1 MSALDGVCWCASD
14 TKCPHAIGGR
24 IPALWDSMEE
34 SIDSILKQFDRK
46 QIKKYLKKDLKGTIG
61 GKGKGL
67 TDALR
72 KVNSKSKSDNRPGT
86 APLNDSD
93 GPFVPISSAPIGH
106 FPTNVSV
113 NTNGFA
119 SAFARPSTTD
129 NMLSPGAGVKL
140 RPLQSNNPHSQ
151 SLSALPTVASLEKNF
166 VNESNAIS
174 SVNDGNN
181 VAWGDVRSEDGFD
194 NNKSFG
200 HPMQS
205 LTKVLP
211 TQSPLFSPA
220 SIAPIDNQ
228 PAIPGDTGVVVGLMQ
243 VADTLSRLV
252 LPWQAQCCPRA
263 CETMR
268 DLRISYIQTK
278 HNEFMARMTLQLE
291 EKVLG
296 FITRKEDEVNL
307 WIQKEVNTWTQAMNS
322 EESGQSEFLK
332 SDRAR
337 MAKRIAL
344 HESTGQA
351 RELASASVLDDKE
364 RDATRDQ
371 LIKFRRLCRSDAA
384 PGTDVRV

>member
-1 MSALDGVCWCASD
+1 MSALDGVCWCASE
-14 TKCPHAIGGR
+14 TKCPHAIGGK

-34 SIDSILKQFDRK
+34 SIDGILKQFDRK
-46 QIKKYLKKDLKGTIG
+46 QIKKYLKKDNLKGTIG

-72 KVNSKSKSDNRPGT
+72 KVNSKSDTRPGSV
-86 APLNDSD
+86 PLGDNG

-106 FPTNVSV
+106 FPTNISV

-119 SAFARPSTTD
+119 STLARPSTTD
-129 NMLSPGAGVKL
+129 NILSPGAGIKL

-151 SLSALPTVASLEKNF
+151 SLSALPSLASL
-166 VNESNAIS
+166 NESKSDNQSLAS
-174 SVNDGNN
+174 SNDGDN
-181 VAWGDVRSEDGFD
+181 VAWGDERSEDGID
-194 NNKSFG
+194 NNKAFG
-200 HPMQS
+200 HPMQTV
-205 LTKVLP
+205 TKLLP
-211 TQSPLFSPA
+211 SQSPLSSPA
-220 SIAPIDNQ
+220 YIAPIDNQ
-228 PAIPGDTGVVVGLMQ
+228 PAMPGDTAVVVGLMQ
-243 VADTLSRLV
+243 VAGTLSRLV

-296 FITRKEDEVNL
+296 FISRKEEEVNL

-322 EESGQSEFLK
+322 EEAGQSEFLK
-332 SDRAR
+332 NDRAR
-337 MAKRIAL
+337 IAKRISL
-344 HESTGQA
+344 HEKTSQA

-371 LIKFRRLCRSDAA
+371 LIKFRSLCRSDAA